1 MAALSLADC
10 EAVDELEQGGENL
23 NLLTLGVRQQSRSV
37 RRLQDTGNKNGIRE
51 IPKVLPVALAVCIRL
66 HLHSVP

>member
-23 NLLTLGVRQQSRSV
+23 NLLTLGVRQQSRGV
-37 RRLQDTGNKNGIRE
+37 RRLQDAGIKIGIRE
-51 IPKVLPVALAVCIRL
+51 IPEV
-66 HLHSVP
+66 

>member
-51 IPKVLPVALAVCIRL
+51 IPKVLPAALAVCIRL